1 MGGSMKTTLDIG
13 STVTVRAKAEDGTET
28 TFTATVRIDS
38 ALELAQYR
46 HGGILPYI
54 TRKILAGNAQAL

>member
-13 STVTVRAKAEDGTET
+13 SAVTVRAKAEDGTET

-54 TRKILAGNAQAL
+54 TRRILASG